1 MKKILFS
8 LGIMGVLLTG
18 CTSTEGNL
26 KEITI
31 IESAPQYVLEDV
43 EVEQKPLEDIIV
55 FNEQGVVIRKE
66 NGNLILSMSEDILFD
81 FDSYSVKNS
90 VKDSLDGLA
99 KALKENRDIKLK
111 IDGHTDFI
119 GTEQYNYNLSLKRAN
134 SIKNYLVTKGVNKNN
149 ISIEGHGKQN
159 PVATNKTE
167 EGRAKNRRVE
177 FIISRDEVVF

>member
-1 MKKILFS
+1 MKKLLFS
-8 LGIMGVLLTG
+8 LGLMGVILTG

-31 IESAPQYVLEDV
+31 VESEPQYVLEDV
-43 EVEQKPLEDIIV
+43 VTEQKPLEDIIV

-66 NGNLILSMSEDILFD
+66 NGNLILSMPEDILFD

-90 VKDSLDGLA
+90 VKNSLDGLA
-99 KALKENRDIKLK
+99 KALVENGDIKLK

-119 GTEQYNYNLSLKRAN
+119 GTEQYNFNLSLKRAN
-134 SIKNYLVTKGVNKNN
+134 SIKKYLVTKGVQQNN
-149 ISIEGHGKQN
+149 ISVEGYGKQN
-159 PVATNKTE
+159 PVASNKTE
-167 EGRAKNRRVE
+167 QGRAKNRRVE

>member
-8 LGIMGVLLTG
+8 LGVLGIIFTG
-18 CTSTEGNL
+18 CTSSNENL

-31 IESAPQYVLEDV
+31 VENGPQYVLEDV
-43 EVEQKPLEDIIV
+43 EKEKKPLEDIIV

-66 NGNLILSMSEDILFD
+66 NGNLILSMPEEILFD

-99 KALKENRDIKLK
+99 KALIENGDIKLK

-119 GTEQYNYNLSLKRAN
+119 GSDQYNFALSLKRAN
-134 SIKNYLVTKGVNKNN
+134 SIKSYLVTKGVISNN
-149 ISIEGHGKQN
+149 ISVEGYGKQN
-159 PVATNKTE
+159 PVASNKTE
-167 EGRAKNRRVE
+167 KGRAKNRRVE

>member
-1 MKKILFS
+1 MKKLLFS
-8 LGIMGVLLTG
+8 LGLMGVILTG

-31 IESAPQYVLEDV
+31 VESEPQYVLEDV
-43 EVEQKPLEDIIV
+43 VTEQKPLEDIIV

-66 NGNLILSMSEDILFD
+66 NGNLILSMPEDILFD

-90 VKDSLDGLA
+90 VKNSLDGLA
-99 KALKENRDIKLK
+99 KALVENGDIKLK

-119 GTEQYNYNLSLKRAN
+119 GTEQYNFNLSLKRAN
-134 SIKNYLVTKGVNKNN
+134 SIKKYLVTKGVQANN
-149 ISIEGHGKQN
+149 ISVEGYGKQN
-159 PVATNKTE
+159 PVASNKTE
-167 EGRAKNRRVE
+167 QGRAKNRRVE